1 MRNKI
6 IVHNVEKKTTDEFKN
21 LKCVARAYPM
31 IEYHQ
36 IYQLWLQHTGRTKR
50 KQQPNNDIS
59 RLSKLL
65 FIYDNI
71 KPLNTEPLAAAQ

>member
-6 IVHNVEKKTTDEFKN
+6 IVHNVEKKTTDEYKN

-36 IYQLWLQHTGRTKR
+36 IYQLWLQQTGRTKR
-50 KQQPNNDIS
+50 KQQPNNDIY

-65 FIYDNI
+65 
-71 KPLNTEPLAAAQ
+71 